1 MNNFLG
7 TIGDCADDLLGG
19 GNAASLEDA
28 KAVRDM
34 LKKALDVMNTYID
47 NVEQN
52 RVIADHN
59 LDRDTVDE
67 VCDFFYGLME
77 GVEHD

>member
-59 LDRDTVDE
+59 LNRDTVDE
-67 VCDFFYGLME
+67 VCDFFYGLMAE
-77 GVEHD
+77 GEQ